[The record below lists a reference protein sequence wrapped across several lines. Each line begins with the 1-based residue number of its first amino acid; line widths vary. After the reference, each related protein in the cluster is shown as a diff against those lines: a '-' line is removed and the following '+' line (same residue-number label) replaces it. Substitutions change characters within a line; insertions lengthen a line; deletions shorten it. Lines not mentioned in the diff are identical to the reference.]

1 MNCLYDPFIII
12 EVMGLMKETLE
23 AENLKPY
30 LMAQPLGYRTPDGG
44 HFGWID
50 IPEFPFGKNIYF
62 LKEIFF
68 LRVISIS

>member
-1 MNCLYDPFIII
+1 
-12 EVMGLMKETLE
+12 MKEALE

-62 LKEIFF
+62 LNLK
-68 LRVISIS
+68 